1 MANLLSNLEKTVFGK
16 AKRLGRGL
24 GSGKG
29 AKSGRGTTRHQ
40 KGREDIP
47 LYFEGGQGRLVKKY
61 PLLRGKGINKSI
73 KAKSIVIDF
82 GILNQLKD
90 GDTVT
95 TDLLVVK
102 GLIDEKS
109 KTIGVKILNRGKLEK
124 KLIIKIPASKS
135 AKKQVEKLGGRVEL

>member
-1 MANLLSNLEKTVFGK
+1 
-16 AKRLGRGL
+16 
-24 GSGKG
+24 
-29 AKSGRGTTRHQ
+29 
-40 KGREDIP
+40 
-47 LYFEGGQGRLVKKY
+47 LVKTY

>member
-1 MANLLSNLEKTVFGK
+1 
-16 AKRLGRGL
+16 
-24 GSGKG
+24 
-29 AKSGRGTTRHQ
+29 
-40 KGREDIP
+40 
-47 LYFEGGQGRLVKKY
+47 LVKIY